1 MNSSFIKKGI
11 VSLLLFLWPLSI
23 LYGCTAAKVP
33 TKNPSFNEIMG
44 KIGKTVDLS
53 TLKEGNFAKLK
64 RLYGISR
71 GEIEEFAFYQA
82 PSNIKAD
89 EIVLIKVK
97 QTEDTEKV
105 KEKLLKRVEKQAAN
119 FKDYLPEEYYL
130 IEKNVLK
137 VQNNYLLLVISPEAE
152 KISEAFDQCFY

>member
-23 LYGCTAAKVP
+23 LCGCTAAKVP
-33 TKNPSFNEIMG
+33 TKNPSFNEIMDE
-44 KIGKTVDLS
+44 IRKTVDLS

-71 GEIEEFAFYQA
+71 GEIEEFVFYRA

-105 KEKLLKRVEKQAAN
+105 KEKLLKRVEKQAAS
-119 FKDYLPEEYYL
+119 FKGYLPEEYYL
-130 IEKNVLK
+130 IEKNVVK